1 MGDGSGRTSKS
12 NAPKARKRVEV
23 DFSATSSLK
32 RAHDGS
38 AFTRCDKCNRH
49 VVVALIDFHD
59 CHIQA
64 QIDKSLDLDSG
75 RRVTSKTHLLLL
87 DGATRLPYSSPEKR
101 CQYHP
106 LSGKPLSPTPKPLSA
121 DHRQSPLVRL
131 SISVSSGGARVLAL
145 TAVDGVRKLLRTMAA
160 SGGVPVNLSHGMAD
174 LVSYGNADR
183 DIEQVH
189 AQMAEHETSDA
200 IAAEKDEFRKSYKEA
215 NPDCKSVA
223 TVAKEGGEK
232 WKSMTDEEKKA
243 YIDRAAE
250 LKAEYTKA
258 LKSNNEPQN
267 ADEEDAQVEPETEM
281 LTVSDD

>member
-1 MGDGSGRTSKS
+1 MVGGGGGTSKS

-23 DFSATSSLK
+23 DSSATSSLK

-49 VVVALIDFHD
+49 VAVALIDFHD

-64 QIDKSLDLDSG
+64 QIDKSLGSSAVASSVPFARHRG
-75 RRVTSKTHLLLL
+75 SPRCR
-87 DGATRLPYSSPEKR
+87 ATGSIVVVAVCS
-101 CQYHP
+101 
-106 LSGKPLSPTPKPLSA
+106 
-121 DHRQSPLVRL
+121 LVVA
-131 SISVSSGGARVLAL
+131 IGF
-145 TAVDGVRKLLRTMAA
+145 D
-160 SGGVPVNLSHGMAD
+160 
-174 LVSYGNADR
+174 Y
-183 DIEQVH
+183 

-200 IAAEKDEFRKSYKEA
+200 IAAEKRKAKSTEPKAKKVKKEKKTKDPNFPKRPQTAFFLFMDEFRKSYKKA

-250 LKAEYTKA
+250 LKAEYTRA

-267 ADEEDAQVEPETEM
+267 ADDEVSQEEETQVEPKTEVV
-281 LTVSDD
+281 TVSDTN